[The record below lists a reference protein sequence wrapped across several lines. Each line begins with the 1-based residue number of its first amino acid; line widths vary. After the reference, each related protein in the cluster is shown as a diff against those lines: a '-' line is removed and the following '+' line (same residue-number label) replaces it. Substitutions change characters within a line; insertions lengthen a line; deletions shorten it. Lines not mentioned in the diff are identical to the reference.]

1 MSHDDSR
8 LLRNDTNAF
17 DALRS
22 GAAERFGVD
31 AGAVEKEYWAMEV
44 LRSATAPF
52 DGVDEFVFKGGTS
65 LSKGYGII
73 ERFSEDID
81 LLVITDATGNP
92 LKKLLR
98 RIADRVASDLIVG
111 QERDV
116 EGRGFLNARYSY
128 PVRRQVGFLSAGV
141 LLEMG
146 SRGGP
151 LPNQRR
157 PVRSMMSEAA
167 DAINLDAAMR
177 YHDLVA
183 FDVVVLAPERT
194 LAEKLAFLHHRA
206 TAGDVAALAE
216 GARHLYDVA
225 MLLNNADV
233 RSALANGEV
242 IQELMVDIDARSEAA
257 GWPYTLRPELGF
269 ANSQIGRAHV

>member
-1 MSHDDSR
+1 M
-8 LLRNDTNAF
+8 
-17 DALRS
+17 
-22 GAAERFGVD
+22 
-31 AGAVEKEYWAMEV
+31 
-44 LRSATAPF
+44 
-52 DGVDEFVFKGGTS
+52 
-65 LSKGYGII
+65 
-73 ERFSEDID
+73 
-81 LLVITDATGNP
+81 
-92 LKKLLR
+92 
-98 RIADRVASDLIVG
+98 
-111 QERDV
+111 
-116 EGRGFLNARYSY
+116 
-128 PVRRQVGFLSAGV
+128 

-269 ANSQIGRAHV
+269 ANSPAFMGVAALDAALRRGYDSLGDLVWGRLPTYDQAVEIIRSNHKII